1 MHPFPNLYRIICT
14 NNTNNKK
21 YRNILEDTGGKVN
34 CSLQES
40 NAKIMQ
46 TSAMFVERKARW
58 TVKTTSDNRTIV
70 KIHNFPVLNLVK
82 R

>member
-21 YRNILEDTGGKVN
+21 YRNILEDTDGKVN

-40 NAKIMQ
+40 GATVMRESAKV
-46 TSAMFVERKARW
+46 AKECVGR
-58 TVKTTSDNRTIV
+58 TVKPTLDDHDIV
-70 KIHNFPVLNLVK
+70 KVHKFPVLNLAK
-82 R
+82 K